1 MTRMGLA
8 QRGLAQSLAGQD
20 DAVLTADI
28 ERKPRGIQ
36 SVVIGFRI
44 LDCLAE
50 APGPLS
56 LKELGQAVGMPS
68 SKLRFYLVSF
78 LELGLVMQHGPNGRY
93 DLGPA
98 ALKLGLSALEKIDVV
113 RMIRNEIG
121 ALSEALGYS
130 VFIAVWGSHGPTII
144 DRADGRNRTVL
155 EIRVGSVLPLLA
167 SACGRVFAT
176 FMPKAAVAPL
186 IRNEKRQWAGS
197 EDSAPFEND
206 PDLCFETI
214 HATRFAR
221 GHGKVLA
228 GFTAIAS
235 PVLDRAG
242 APVAVLS
249 VVGAVGKL
257 PDDPDQ
263 APARALLDVTT
274 RLSQQLGWRDPN
286 EKGQE

>member
-1 MTRMGLA
+1 MGKDEVSM
-8 QRGLAQSLAGQD
+8 QDESGLGL
-20 DAVLTADI
+20 DA

-36 SVVIGFRI
+36 SIVIGFRI
-44 LDCLAE
+44 LDCLAA
-50 APGPLS
+50 APVSLS

-78 LELGLVMQHGPNGRY
+78 LELGLVMQHGANGRY

-98 ALKLGLSALEKIDVV
+98 ALKLGLSALEKVDAV
-113 RMIRNEIG
+113 RMTRNEIG
-121 ALSEALGYS
+121 ALADLLGYS
-130 VFIAVWGSHGPTII
+130 VFISVWGSHGPTII

-155 EIRVGSVLPLLA
+155 EIRVGSVLPLLT

-176 FMPKAAVAPL
+176 FMPKATTAPL
-186 IRNEKRQWAGS
+186 IRNEKRHWAGN
-197 EDSAPFEND
+197 EDAALFEND
-206 PDLCFETI
+206 PDLDFDTI
-214 HATRFAR
+214 RSTRVSR
-221 GHGKVLA
+221 GNGKVLA

-257 PDDPDQ
+257 QDELNQ
-263 APARALLDVTT
+263 APAQALLDVTN
-274 RLSQQLGWRDPN
+274 RLSRQMGWRDPD
-286 EKGQE
+286 EAA